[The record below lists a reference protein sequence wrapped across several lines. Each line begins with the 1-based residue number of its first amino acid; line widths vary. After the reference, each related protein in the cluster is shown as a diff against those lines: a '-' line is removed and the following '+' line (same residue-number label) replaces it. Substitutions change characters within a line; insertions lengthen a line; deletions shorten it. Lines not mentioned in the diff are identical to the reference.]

1 MFQSVA
7 LKSFLTSVG
16 TGGCTELFKMSLLY
30 MNQSTQNV
38 LIFGGIFGYS
48 ISYIAQRYIFCGGR
62 FFGLSLLKFFSVSLV
77 TIQLSAILLD
87 KLENIKMIKK
97 YTEDKNIS
105 DMKIKLYKYLLINT
119 AILIIFF
126 CIELP
131 LTKSFIFL
139 KNKEIDYKY
148 SYMLIGLGILIYIV
162 NNNINSVSI
171 TANSSSASTTIANI
185 INSNTISNNIY
196 TNF

>member
-1 MFQSVA
+1 MYVSVA

-16 TGGCTELFKMSLLY
+16 TGGCAELFKMFLLY

-38 LIFGGIFGYS
+38 VIFGGIFGYS

-105 DMKIKLYKYLLINT
+105 DTKRKLYKYLLINT

-131 LTKSFIFL
+131 LRESFIFL

-148 SYMLIGLGILIYIV
+148 SYTLIGLGILIYII
-162 NNNINSVSI
+162 NNNITSISI
-171 TANSSSASTTIANI
+171 TANSSSASTIANMI
-185 INSNTISNNIY
+185 TSNTIGNNIY
-196 TNF
+196 TKF